1 MQCLLLNNEN
11 PVFPHSSSA
20 AMAMVPVVTGERC
33 LMLKKNPGNHQGS
46 SNGIS
51 KSKNKQREKKN
62 SEKLPVDLLDC
73 CCFNH
78 IETYNMLTQNC
89 GTDLF
94 AACSLKLCPPPV
106 CHP

>member
-33 LMLKKNPGNHQGS
+33 LMLKKNKTGNHQGS

-51 KSKNKQREKKN
+51 KSKNKQKGEKN
-62 SEKLPVDLLDC
+62 L
-73 CCFNH
+73 
-78 IETYNMLTQNC
+78 
-89 GTDLF
+89 
-94 AACSLKLCPPPV
+94 
-106 CHP
+106 